1 VANGKPPTAM
11 AMTADPQMSRNVAD
25 LSDAELIELVANGE
39 ARALEVL
46 YDRYSRVVYSF
57 ALRIVGDPQLA
68 EEILQE
74 VFFRVWQQGSGFQS
88 NRGSLIT
95 WLLSIT
101 HNLAIDEVR
110 KRNRR
115 PQKADS
121 EDPELVLGAMADE
134 NTDIEQEVWL
144 SGVRTAIVE
153 ALARVPKEQRDVIEL
168 AYFRGLTQ
176 RELAET
182 LGQPLGTVK
191 TRMRLGLQKL
201 REQLGNSELEMMIR
215 TGVEEA

>member
-1 VANGKPPTAM
+1 MERRVRWKSFTTGIHASFTPLRCASWVT
-11 AMTADPQMSRNVAD
+11 RNWPK
-25 LSDAELIELVANGE
+25 
-39 ARALEVL
+39 RFF
-46 YDRYSRVVYSF
+46 RRF
-57 ALRIVGDPQLA
+57 
-68 EEILQE
+68 
-74 VFFRVWQQGSGFQS
+74 FFRVWQQGSGFQS

-121 EDPELVLGAMADE
+121 EDPELVLGGMADE
-134 NTDIEQEVWL
+134 STDIEQEVWL

-153 ALARVPKEQRDVIEL
+153 ALDRVPKEQRVVIEL

-176 RELAET
+176 REIAET

>member
-1 VANGKPPTAM
+1 M

-176 RELAET
+176 REIAET

>member
-1 VANGKPPTAM
+1 M

-57 ALRIVGDPQLA
+57 ALRIVGDSQLA

-121 EDPELVLGAMADE
+121 EDPELVLSGMADE
-134 NTDIEQEVWL
+134 STDIEQEVWL

-153 ALARVPKEQRDVIEL
+153 ALDRVPKEQRVVIEL

-176 RELAET
+176 REIAET

>member
-1 VANGKPPTAM
+1 M

-134 NTDIEQEVWL
+134 STDIEQEVWL
-144 SGVRTAIVE
+144 TGVRTAIFE
-153 ALARVPKEQRDVIEL
+153 ALDRVPKEQRDVIEL

-176 RELAET
+176 REIAET